1 MKSKI
6 ITREGYQRLI
16 EEHNRLWKEE
26 RPEIT
31 KMVAWAASL
40 GDRSDNADYQTNKQ
54 ALRKIDKRIRYLE
67 VTLRDI
73 KVVDYDPQQEGKVFF
88 GAWVT
93 LEDENSKSL
102 TFRIVGP
109 EEIYGRRDYISIDS
123 PMARACIGKSVDD
136 EVIVVAPYSTDYWN
150 ITYISYNHSNI

>member
-6 ITREGYQRLI
+6 ITREGYQKLI
-16 EEHNRLWKEE
+16 AEHNRLWKEV

-54 ALRKIDKRIRYLE
+54 ALRKIDKRIRFLE

-93 LEDENSKSL
+93 LEDENGKELSI
-102 TFRIVGP
+102 RIVGP
-109 EEIYGRRDYISIDS
+109 EEIYERKDYVSIDS
-123 PMARACIGKSVDD
+123 PIARACIGKSID
-136 EVIVVAPYSTDYWN
+136 EEIVVKAPYSTDIWV
-150 ITYISYNHSNI
+150 ITSIHYS

>member
-6 ITREGYQRLI
+6 ITREGYGKLI
-16 EEHNRLWKEE
+16 DEHNHLWKEV

-31 KMVAWAASL
+31 KMVSWAASL

-54 ALRKIDKRIRYLE
+54 ALRKIDKRIRFIE

-73 KVVDYDPQQEGKVFF
+73 QVVDYDPQQEGRAYF

-93 LEDENSKSL
+93 LEDGEGKSL
-102 TFRIVGP
+102 KFRIVGP
-109 EEIYGRRDYISIDS
+109 DEIYDRNDYISIDS
-123 PMARACIGKSVDD
+123 PIAKACIGKSVDD
-136 EVIVVAPYSTDYWN
+136 EVIVSAPYSIDYWYIES
-150 ITYISYNHSNI
+150 ITY

>member
-6 ITREGYQRLI
+6 ITKEGYEKLSV
-16 EEHNRLWKEE
+16 ELNHLWREV

-54 ALRKIDKRIRYLE
+54 KLREIDRRIRFIE
-67 VTLRDI
+67 KTLSDI
-73 KVVDYDPQQEGKVFF
+73 KVVEYDPQQEGKVYF

-93 LEDENSKSL
+93 LKDENEKTL
-102 TFRIVGP
+102 KIRIVGP
-109 EEIYGRRDYISIDS
+109 DEIYGRNDYISIDS
-123 PMARACIGKSVDD
+123 PMAKACIRKSIDD
-136 EVIVVAPYSTDYWN
+136 EVEVDAPFSKQYWYV
-150 ITYISYNHSNI
+150 TSISYK

>member
-6 ITREGYQRLI
+6 ITREGYDKLTS
-16 EEHNRLWKEE
+16 ELSHLWKEV

-31 KMVAWAASL
+31 LMVSWAASL

-67 VTLRDI
+67 VTLWDI
-73 KVVDYDPQQEGKVFF
+73 KVVDYDPQQEGRVFF

-93 LEDENSKSL
+93 LEDEHGKKL
-102 TFRIVGP
+102 KFKIVGP
-109 EEIYGRRDYISIDS
+109 DEIYDRNDYVSIDS
-123 PMARACIGKSVDD
+123 PIATACIRKAVDD
-136 EVIVVAPYSTDYWN
+136 EIEVDAPYSKQYWF
-150 ITYISYNHSNI
+150 ITEIIYKSY

>member
-6 ITREGYQRLI
+6 ITKEGYEKLSG
-16 EEHNRLWKEE
+16 ELSHLWREI

-54 ALRKIDKRIRYLE
+54 KLREIDRRIRFLE
-67 VTLRDI
+67 KTLSDI
-73 KVVDYDPQQEGKVFF
+73 KVVEYDPQQEGKIYF

-93 LEDENSKSL
+93 LEDENEKTL
-102 TFRIVGP
+102 KFRVVGP
-109 EEIYGRRDYISIDS
+109 DEIYGRNDYISIDS
-123 PMARACIGKSVDD
+123 PMAKACIRKSVDD
-136 EVIVVAPYSTDYWN
+136 EVEVDAPFSKQYWH
-150 ITYISYNHSNI
+150 ITSISYK

>member
-6 ITREGYQRLI
+6 ITREGYDKLTA
-16 EEHNRLWKEE
+16 EFNHLWREV

-31 KMVAWAASL
+31 KMVSWAASL

-73 KVVDYDPQQEGKVFF
+73 KIVDYDPQQDGRVFF

-93 LEDENSKSL
+93 LVDEHGK
-102 TFRIVGP
+102 TIKFRIVGP
-109 EEIYGRRDYISIDS
+109 DEIYDRNDYVSIDS
-123 PMARACIGKSVDD
+123 PIAKACIRKAVDD
-136 EVIVVAPYSTDYWN
+136 EVEVDAPHSKQYWS
-150 ITYISYNHSNI
+150 ITSIFYLQ

>member
-6 ITREGYQRLI
+6 ITREGYQKLI
-16 EEHNRLWKEE
+16 AEHNKLWKEE

-54 ALRKIDKRIRYLE
+54 ALRKIDKRIRFLE

-73 KVVDYDPQQEGKVFF
+73 KVVDYDPQQEGKAFF

-93 LEDENSKSL
+93 LENEHDKELK
-102 TFRIVGP
+102 FRIVGP
-109 EEIYGRRDYISIDS
+109 EEIYERKDYVSIDS
-123 PMARACIGKSVDD
+123 PIARACIGKSVDD
-136 EVIVVAPYSTDYWN
+136 EIIVKAPFSTDTWV
-150 ITYISYNHSNI
+150 ITSIQYL

>member
-6 ITREGYQRLI
+6 ITREGYQKLI
-16 EEHNRLWKEE
+16 AEHNRLWKEE

-54 ALRKIDKRIRYLE
+54 ALRKIDKRIRFLE

-73 KVVDYDPQQEGKVFF
+73 KIVDYDPQQEGKVFF

-93 LEDENSKSL
+93 LEDENGKKL
-102 TFRIVGP
+102 NIRIVGP
-109 EEIYGRRDYISIDS
+109 EEIYDRKDYVSIDS
-123 PMARACIGKSVDD
+123 PIARAAIGKSID
-136 EVIVVAPYSTDYWN
+136 EEIVVKAPYSTDVWV
-150 ITYISYNHSNI
+150 ITSIHYG